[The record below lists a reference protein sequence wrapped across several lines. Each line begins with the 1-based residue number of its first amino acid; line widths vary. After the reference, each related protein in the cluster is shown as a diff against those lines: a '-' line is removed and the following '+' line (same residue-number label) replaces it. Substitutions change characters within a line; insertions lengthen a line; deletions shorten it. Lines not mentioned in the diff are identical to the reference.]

1 MVSNNSDI
9 TMLLDAYSTVR
20 TSSLITEIDERVDV
34 DVPDIRKIEIDSISN
49 VDTGIPTTRELYRS
63 NNIITIN
70 SDDNNL
76 IVKGKTSSDDIIT
89 ILKNKNN
96 DEVTIDV
103 VSDGGANLF
112 TYTGRNEGPDSYIQ
126 LPLTD
131 GRFGLLIKQQDV

>member
-1 MVSNNSDI
+1 
-9 TMLLDAYSTVR
+9 MLLDAYSTVR